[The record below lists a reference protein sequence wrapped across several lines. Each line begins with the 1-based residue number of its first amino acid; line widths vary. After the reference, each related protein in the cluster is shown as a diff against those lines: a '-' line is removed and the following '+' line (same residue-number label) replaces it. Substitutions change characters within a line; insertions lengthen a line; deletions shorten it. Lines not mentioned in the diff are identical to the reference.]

1 MNIKQYGHD
10 VLALLALLTALSFSS
25 EGADQNMFK
34 DSLSDRDAR
43 MASYVETVANIRTIG
58 MDKPGKVIEYY
69 FSDEAKMKWRTSI
82 FAKEMNAQQLA
93 DFYTGALPLPGP
105 QSPKESIAALYNPW
119 WDALLLFRIKPIDA
133 SKESIAHMAITE
145 FYFLSG
151 ETFRGE
157 KNVGENIT
165 YRTVV
170 PETDPISVEIWR
182 VLSST
187 RKRFEKI
194 LPLSG
199 RTTYGSLAM
208 QLVSYNEVKELERIQ
223 VRSALRLKFAAM
235 LLQNKADLGKSA
247 ILLNL
252 VKTSGK
258 YQLFR
263 HFRAKE
269 SFKMT
274 ETFGEMPDIFR
285 KDFIP
290 YGYLPTAEG
299 VQYLFINKKVSR
311 LYVTIS
317 VPKDVPKKP
326 AQFEWYD
333 LAQADKFLEAWNAEQ
348 SKGGAK

>member
-1 MNIKQYGHD
+1 MKIMHCRHK
-10 VLALLALLTALSFSS
+10 VIALTALMMALLLCS
-25 EGADQNMFK
+25 GAKQQTFK
-34 DSLSDRDAR
+34 ENLSDKDAR
-43 MASYVETVANIRTIG
+43 MVSYLETIANIRTLG
-58 MDKPGKVIEYY
+58 MDKPDKVIGYY
-69 FSDEAKMKWRTSI
+69 FSDEAKVKWRTSLLG
-82 FAKEMNAQQLA
+82 KDMNAQQLA

-105 QSPKESIAALYNPW
+105 QSQAESISALYNPW
-119 WDALLLFRIKPIDA
+119 WDAMMLFRIKPVEATSDA
-133 SKESIAHMAITE
+133 IAHMAITE
-145 FYFLSG
+145 FHFLSG

-157 KNVGENIT
+157 KAAGKDVK
-165 YRTVV
+165 YLTVV
-170 PETDPISVEIWR
+170 PDKDPISVEVWR
-182 VLSST
+182 VLSAT
-187 RKRFEKI
+187 RARFEK
-194 LPLSG
+194 LMPLSG
-199 RTTYGSLAM
+199 RVTYGGIAM
-208 QLVSYNEVKELERIQ
+208 QLLSYNEAKELERIQ
-223 VRSALRLKFAAM
+223 VRAALRLKFALM
-235 LLQNKADLGKSA
+235 LLQNKTNLGKSA